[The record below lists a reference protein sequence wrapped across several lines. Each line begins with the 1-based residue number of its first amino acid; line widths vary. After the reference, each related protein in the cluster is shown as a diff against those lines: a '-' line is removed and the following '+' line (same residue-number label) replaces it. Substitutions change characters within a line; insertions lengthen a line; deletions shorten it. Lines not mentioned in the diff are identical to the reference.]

1 MTSQWVGS
9 VLADA
14 VATVAGR
21 WSRPVPVGDVL
32 VDHRER
38 AVFTTGGSGRP
49 LIVKADTVVSRLRNE
64 IAAMRAAAAA
74 GVAVAPIIDVIEGP
88 RSAVLITAT
97 LPGTELDGDSP
108 EPDWVAAG
116 AALGRLHRAPA
127 NGFTRFRPQM
137 FAEAVAELDRLGRAV
152 TEPQR
157 RRLRDHVAV
166 AAGNPPSAEC
176 LIHADAASYHVLVD
190 DGAVSGLIDFGD
202 AGIGDPVWDLV
213 SLTLHDPD
221 RLPAVL
227 RGYRADIGLRDRIR
241 RVGRGIA
248 VVRHLGTHRWLAD
261 HDYDTRS
268 TRVEL
273 TRIASSTV
281 GVD

>member
-9 VLADA
+9 VLADT
-14 VATVAGR
+14 VDTVAGR
-21 WSRPVPVGDVL
+21 WSRPVSVEDVL

-38 AVFTTGGSGRP
+38 AVFTTGGPGRP
-49 LIVKADTVVSRLRNE
+49 FIVKADTVVPRLRNE
-64 IAAMRAAAAA
+64 VAAMRVAAEA
-74 GVAVAPIIDVIEGP
+74 GVAVAPILDVIDGG
-88 RSAVLITAT
+88 RSAVLITSM

-108 EPDWVAAG
+108 EGDWMVAG

-127 NGFTRFRPQM
+127 NGFARFRPRM
-137 FAEAVAELDRLGRAV
+137 FAEAITELDRLGGAV

-157 RRLRDHVAV
+157 RRLRDHIAV
-166 AAGNPPSAEC
+166 AAENPPPAEC

-190 DGAVSGLIDFGD
+190 GGEVSGLIDFGD
-202 AGIGDPVWDLV
+202 AGIGDPAWDLI

-227 RGYRADIGLRDRIR
+227 HGYGADIGLRDRIR